1 MTSTTPDGRLHLL
14 LQPTDEAVY
23 EPDFLLDAPLV
34 RFVAYQEARRLS
46 GWISLA
52 ADRLTDLLNA
62 CDELALE
69 EVKVAALVDGP
80 AEWADELVVRLADL
94 VAVQASGPPGDPSQ
108 RQHTD
113 PHPILFR
120 SGNYVIGGT
129 LHAAPGVEPLAE
141 LASRPRMVPLT
152 EAWIEYRRDGA
163 VLHRAQGT
171 IIVNR
176 ERSDSISPMERPLP

>member
-1 MTSTTPDGRLHLL
+1 MVSTLPDGRLHLL

-34 RFVAYQEARRLS
+34 RFVAYQDARRLS

-69 EVKVAALVDGP
+69 EVKVAAVADGR
-80 AEWADELVVRLADL
+80 AEWADELVIRRDDL
-94 VAVQASGPPGDPSQ
+94 VAVHASGPPGDASQ
-108 RQHTD
+108 WQRTD
-113 PHPILFR
+113 PHPIVVR
-120 SGNYVIGGT
+120 SGPYAIGGI
-129 LHAAPGVEPLAE
+129 LHSPPGVDPLAD
-141 LASRPRMVPLT
+141 LAARPPMVPLT
-152 EAWIEYRRDGA
+152 DAWIEYRLDGI
-163 VLHRAQGT
+163 VRHRAQGT

-176 ERSDSISPMERPLP
+176 QRADSISPMGRRRP

>member
-1 MTSTTPDGRLHLL
+1 MTSTMPDGRLHLF

-34 RFVAYQEARRLS
+34 RFVAYQDAKRLS

-62 CDELALE
+62 CDEVALE
-69 EVKVAALVDGP
+69 EVDVAAFDDGRS
-80 AEWADELVVRLADL
+80 EWVDELVVRLADL

-108 RQHTD
+108 WQHTE
-113 PHPILFR
+113 PHPIELCA
-120 SGNYVIGGT
+120 GHYVIGGI

-141 LASRPRMVPLT
+141 LATRPPMVPLT
-152 EAWIEYRRDGA
+152 DAWIEYRLGGT

-176 ERSDSISPMERPLP
+176 ERAESISPMERRRP